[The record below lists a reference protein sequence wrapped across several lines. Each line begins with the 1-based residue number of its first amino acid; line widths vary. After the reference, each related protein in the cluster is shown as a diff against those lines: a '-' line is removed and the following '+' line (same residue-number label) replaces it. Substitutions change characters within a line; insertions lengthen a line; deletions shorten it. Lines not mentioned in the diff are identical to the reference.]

1 MALIEFLNDIPSIPE
16 ELLTYDI
23 NDIINSPIIYQGART
38 AETAGKG
45 IYSTHDVSDELYSFL
60 RPHFG
65 DNIEVRYQLFKS
77 QIPVHID
84 AHVLSGVTHVY
95 NYVLLTGGENIKTRH
110 WKVPDEDKLIY
121 MKDRPR
127 TVMWGDELNNE
138 QLLNE
143 AILPTKRWHKLAVNM
158 PHDISKIDSPRLGI
172 TVFNRNGIGSY
183 V

>member
-16 ELLTYDI
+16 ELLTYNI
-23 NDIINSPIIYQGART
+23 NDIINSPNKFGGT
-38 AETAGKG
+38 VKG

-65 DNIEVRYQLFKS
+65 DNIEVRYQIFKS

-84 AHVLSGVTHVY
+84 AHVLTGVTHVY

-110 WKVPDEDKLIY
+110 WKVPNEDKLIY

-127 TVMWGDELNNE
+127 TVIWGDELNNE
-138 QLLNE
+138 QILNE
-143 AILPTKRWHKLAVNM
+143 IILPTKRWHKLAVNM
-158 PHDISKIDSPRLGI
+158 PHDISKIDNPRLGVTI
-172 TVFNRNGIGSY
+172 FNRKGIGSY